1 MVAVWAVK
9 WKVKKEKTT
18 NSLLET
24 IKVTIMS
31 FELLKSDIRRIGGSA
46 YHNDEGNCVIVF
58 YDDDAAYQV
67 EYILLRNI
75 LRLFGQQYLITS
87 EDEYPNDR
95 GELAIHLT
103 TNLPWAMYMSDD
115 ETMTS

>member
-1 MVAVWAVK
+1 M
-9 WKVKKEKTT
+9 
-18 NSLLET
+18 N
-24 IKVTIMS
+24 
-31 FELLKSDIRRIGGSA
+31 FELFKSDIHRIGDSA
-46 YHNDEGNCVIVF
+46 YHNDDGYCVIVF

-75 LRLFGQQYLITS
+75 LRLFGQQYQITS
-87 EDEYPNDR
+87 EDEYPNER

-103 TNLPWAMYMSDD
+103 TNLPWAMYMSED

>member
-1 MVAVWAVK
+1 MMEEVK
-9 WKVKKEKTT
+9 REKTT

-24 IKVTIMS
+24 IKGTIMN
-31 FELLKSDIRRIGGSA
+31 FELLKSDIRRIGDSA
-46 YHNDEGNCVIVF
+46 YHNDDGYCVIVF

-67 EYILLRNI
+67 AYILLRNI
-75 LRLFGQQYLITS
+75 LRLFGQQYQITS

-103 TNLPWAMYMSDD
+103 TNLPWAMYKSED